1 MWSNKMKMDSHI
13 FNYCLICKNHNVDKG
28 HGMDVY
34 CDKEKMLVNNY
45 LSQKCYQK
53 KYFEQITN

>member
-1 MWSNKMKMDSHI
+1 MKMDSHI